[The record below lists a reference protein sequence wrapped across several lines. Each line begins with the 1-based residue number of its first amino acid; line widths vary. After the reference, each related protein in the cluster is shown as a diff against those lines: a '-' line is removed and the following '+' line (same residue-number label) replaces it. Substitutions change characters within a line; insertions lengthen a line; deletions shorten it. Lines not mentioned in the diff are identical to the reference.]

1 MTYSVDE
8 INVLSNSDDIFD
20 DLGYFSQVEKI
31 SSEILNKINE
41 KPVILINGPSG
52 AGKTTLT
59 KNIVKRLN
67 EKGKKCYYISMD
79 NYFYSIDPEE
89 YANGASPDYE
99 YPLRVEFPL
108 LNEHI
113 KKLLNYETINMPTF
127 DFSFSKRS
135 DKTIEI
141 KREKDSLIFI
151 EGIHSFNTDY
161 LNTEHALKVYVD
173 LFDEVQCGRGKI
185 GSRQIRL
192 LRRISRDY
200 LTRGRKFSQTINQF
214 ENVSEGEDLYITPFL
229 KDVDFSV
236 NSFLPYELGCYK
248 TALYKKI
255 NEIDEE
261 KLNEIKC
268 VLNGIEEVS
277 LNKIKEFSPIKEF
290 IK

>member
-1 MTYSVDE
+1 MIYTAKE
-8 INVLSNSDDIFD
+8 INEISKNKEIFND
-20 DLGYFSQVEKI
+20 YDYFSQVD
-31 SSEILNKINE
+31 EITSAILKDIQE

-52 AGKTTLT
+52 ASKTTLT
-59 KNIVKRLN
+59 QNLVKRLN
-67 EKGKKCYYISMD
+67 EKGKKCYCISMD
-79 NYFYSIDPEE
+79 NYFYSIDPKE

-113 KKLLNYETINMPTF
+113 KKLLNYESINMPTF
-127 DFSFSKRS
+127 DFSRSVRS
-135 DKTIEI
+135 DKTVEI

-173 LFDEVQCGRGKI
+173 LFDEVQGAGEKI
-185 GSRQIRL
+185 GSRKIRL

-214 ENVSEGEDLYITPFL
+214 ENVSEGEDLYIKPFL
-229 KDVDFSV
+229 NDVDFSV

-248 TALYKKI
+248 TALEEKLKS
-255 NEIDEE
+255 IDEE
-261 KLNEIKC
+261 KLSDAKKILS
-268 VLNGIEEVS
+268 VVDFVS
-277 LNKIKEFSPIKEF
+277 LSNVKEFSPIKEF